1 VRAAQLKERYI
12 EDEESNLVLLQHN
25 GLTHIVMRATAL
37 NEKDRDD
44 LKLLKWC
51 SERLSR
57 AVERIGSIRN
67 QTHEEELDSQI
78 FDILSK

>member
-37 NEKDRDD
+37 HEKDRDD
-44 LKLLKWC
+44 LKLLK
-51 SERLSR
+51 
-57 AVERIGSIRN
+57 
-67 QTHEEELDSQI
+67 
-78 FDILSK
+78 

>member
-44 LKLLKWC
+44 LKLLK
-51 SERLSR
+51 
-57 AVERIGSIRN
+57 
-67 QTHEEELDSQI
+67 
-78 FDILSK
+78 